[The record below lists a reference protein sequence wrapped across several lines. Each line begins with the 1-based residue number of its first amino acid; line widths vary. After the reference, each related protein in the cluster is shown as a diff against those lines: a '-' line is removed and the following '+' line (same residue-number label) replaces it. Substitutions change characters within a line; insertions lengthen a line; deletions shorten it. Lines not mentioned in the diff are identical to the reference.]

1 MQTSFALGG
10 PAFNIQEARAEA
22 IEATMGPNAGKHL
35 RMATIEPV
43 RSTRLQDS
51 GEKGARGGSRAG
63 RGGPGGRNHPQ
74 LIQTLQTN
82 VQEGA
87 TRQVGTTPLS
97 AAHAGGQP
105 TTFENYISKVVGSV
119 QARKKNPRL
128 KSLFNQG
135 SHQNSLD
142 QYATALDPLGD
153 YGGSNLNKD
162 GRNESQLITQ
172 SILHHNLQQPHHAH
186 NVTGA
191 LSAQNYDDQSLSAA
205 GSQLTRGTRGNQYRD
220 SVMTAGPAESQFDK
234 KTAVSA
240 APKSQTTQV
249 SLLGNRQVAQKEPKA
264 TEQVAYLLRQIQKR
278 G

>member
-1 MQTSFALGG
+1 
-10 PAFNIQEARAEA
+10 
-22 IEATMGPNAGKHL
+22 
-35 RMATIEPV
+35 
-43 RSTRLQDS
+43 
-51 GEKGARGGSRAG
+51 
-63 RGGPGGRNHPQ
+63 
-74 LIQTLQTN
+74 
-82 VQEGA
+82 
-87 TRQVGTTPLS
+87 
-97 AAHAGGQP
+97 
-105 TTFENYISKVVGSV
+105 
-119 QARKKNPRL
+119 
-128 KSLFNQG
+128 
-135 SHQNSLD
+135 
-142 QYATALDPLGD
+142 LDPLGD

-249 SLLGNRQVAQKEPKA
+249 SLLGNRQVAQQEPKA